1 LAVVLP
7 SMMTSTT
14 SWPEAFD
21 DGRAFGCAVGW
32 PGRAGDA
39 AAGWPNGIFGPL
51 SGRDGGSEAGA
62 GKGDLLKIEGNH
74 AINSVTGK
82 ISYPHQQQEICY
94 EWNNTHTPTGKAL
107 KFNAA
112 LNCSIKEGRDYIN
125 LGNGRPANTIPDE
138 VKKFY
143 TAKVNGV
150 AYVGEFT
157 YPHPLR
163 GGSAPTPPPSVSPT
177 PSPTKK

>member
-1 LAVVLP
+1 MV
-7 SMMTSTT
+7 
-14 SWPEAFD
+14 
-21 DGRAFGCAVGW
+21 RAL
-32 PGRAGDA
+32 DQH
-39 AAGWPNGIFGPL
+39 
-51 SGRDGGSEAGA
+51 GA
-62 GKGDLLKIEGNH
+62 GKGDLLKN
-74 AINSVTGK
+74 AMNTVTGK

-107 KFNAA
+107 KFDGGR
-112 LNCSIKEGRDYIN
+112 NCSTKEGRDYIN

-138 VKKFY
+138 VQKFY

-163 GGSAPTPPPSVSPT
+163 GGSAPTLPPSVSPT
-177 PSPTKK
+177 PSPPKK

>member
-1 LAVVLP
+1 MWIVDNTENTITHTAGTEGVK
-7 SMMTSTT
+7 
-14 SWPEAFD
+14 F
-21 DGRAFGCAVGW
+21 AVGEKYEIHRVV
-32 PGRAGDA
+32 RALDQ
-39 AAGWPNGIFGPL
+39 
-51 SGRDGGSEAGA
+51 AGA
-62 GKGDLLKIEGNH
+62 GKCDLLKVEGNL
-74 AINSVTGK
+74 AINTVTGQ
-82 ISYPHQQQEICY
+82 ISYPHQQQETCY

-107 KFNAA
+107 KFNAD

-163 GGSAPTPPPSVSPT
+163 SGSAPTPPPSVSPT